1 MENGKGMQ
9 LLSQEIQRE
18 IEAALPNPR
27 LKPYAEQLMKTGM
40 SLQETT
46 MNLFQLARN
55 ESPEVFLADATLYL
69 EYFSILVIAW
79 IWLKQAVV
87 AEKGLAS
94 ATSEAEQRFYEGKL
108 QAFSFFFE
116 YELPKTVGMKIRLN
130 SPVRVTLDT
139 APEML
144 V

>member
-1 MENGKGMQ
+1 MINYTHIHDIFQQTNGIVPTQYLLENGVSYYDIK
-9 LLSQEIQRE
+9 
-18 IEAALPNPR
+18 
-27 LKPYAEQLMKTGM
+27 K
-40 SLQETT
+40 
-46 MNLFQLARN
+46 
-55 ESPEVFLADATLYL
+55 FLADATLYL

-87 AEKGLAS
+87 AEKGLAA